1 MPRGCVSGRQARLS
15 PLFLFQENDVTK
27 LYMELAA
34 ENKQQL
40 SRLEF
45 ARKIVEKVPANSS
58 WQGRA
63 ALDWAAL
70 GWALKGSFQS
80 CQQSAQLG
88 SLQPSPGLCAQV

>member
-1 MPRGCVSGRQARLS
+1 MRGTRVS

-45 ARKIVEKVPANSS
+45 AKKIVEKVPA
-58 WQGRA
+58 WPDGA
-63 ALDWAAL
+63 ALDW
-70 GWALKGSFQS
+70 GLK
-80 CQQSAQLG
+80 
-88 SLQPSPGLCAQV
+88 